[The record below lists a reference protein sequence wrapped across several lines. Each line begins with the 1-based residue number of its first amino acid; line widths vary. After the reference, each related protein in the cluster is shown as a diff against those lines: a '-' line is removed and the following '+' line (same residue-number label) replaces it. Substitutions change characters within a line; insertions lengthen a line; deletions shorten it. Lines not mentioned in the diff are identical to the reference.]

1 MADLTTMQTV
11 KQGTKQFMAVATDK
25 WGIASATVTRAETH
39 DLDIAI
45 IKSTTSQFHVVPKEK
60 HVKTL
65 VNAIHVVRSR
75 QDVAHVKT
83 ELLKRLR
90 KASDWLTALKTLM
103 VIHRLMR
110 ESNDHWLLELMKMD
124 MASLAGG
131 GNTSTPPRASSNQ
144 RVQVL
149 NMDNFIDTTN
159 IEGRFEFSEFVRAY
173 GKYLDEQLEVYNGIQ
188 WYQEQEHAGEQSRMR
203 ALSTEALL
211 QQLPMLQRLMSRL
224 VNCKPTGTAC
234 QDHVVQAALFYVL
247 KESFKVY
254 KAVSEGLINLADK
267 FFDMDYFNAQRALE
281 IYKESI
287 LSAERLQA
295 MYRDS
300 ESMDEIK
307 RVINFPK
314 LEMPPADFLQNM
326 EDYAKHAPRQFDDS
340 GPKKKSPPLR
350 KGKYA
355 NPKGKAEPSGDSGPV
370 RPTDPG
376 MVIAF
381 DSKGSEHSAKP
392 KQLDLLNFEDIS
404 IEPAS
409 STPAAESA
417 PSAGPARQSQ
427 QVDYLSS
434 LSEPTFGPESTASGD
449 PFGPSTFGSTD
460 SGAHS
465 AAGAHSNGFG
475 AQAFSPAP
483 STSSQA
489 AHTASNPFGPTSASS
504 NGGSGFEGSA
514 FGQHSNGAA
523 VHEHS
528 RQPAGYG
535 RPHPGPAP
543 SAAGGGPAGFGGLT
557 SPQSTPPAQ
566 KNAAPAAPVPGSYRK
581 EGGVHDP
588 FADLVGL
595 KPAARPSVPIR
606 NVGSASGLS
615 SASAGSAGGAR
626 ATGPQAAAQPPAGT
640 EAFDNT
646 TF

>member
-1 MADLTTMQTV
+1 
-11 KQGTKQFMAVATDK
+11 MAVATDK
-25 WGIASATVTRAETH
+25 WGIASASVARAETH

-60 HVKTL
+60 HVQKL

-75 QDVAHVKT
+75 QDVVHVKT

-110 ESNDHWLLELMKMD
+110 ESNDHWLLELMKVD

-131 GNTSTPPRASSNQ
+131 GNTSTPPRRGSNQ

-159 IEGRFEFSEFVRAY
+159 IEGRFEFSQFVRAY
-173 GKYLDEQLEVYNGIQ
+173 GKYLDEQLEVYNAIQ

-203 ALSTEALL
+203 ALTTELLL
-211 QQLPMLQRLMSRL
+211 QQLPMLQRLMNRL
-224 VNCKPTGTAC
+224 IDCRPTGAAS

-254 KAVSEGLINLADK
+254 KAISEGLINLADK
-267 FFDMDYFNAQRALE
+267 FFDMDYFNAQKALD

-287 LSAERLQA
+287 QSAERLQA
-295 MYRDS
+295 MYRDC
-300 ESMDEIK
+300 EGLDEIK

-326 EDYAKHAPRQFDDS
+326 EDYAKQAPRQFDDS

-350 KGKYA
+350 KGKFA
-355 NPKGKAEPSGDSGPV
+355 NPRGQGEAPGSGTPPRLS
-370 RPTDPG
+370 DPG

-381 DSKGSEHSAKP
+381 DSKGLEHPSKP
-392 KQLDLLNFEDIS
+392 QQLDLLNFEDLS
-404 IEPAS
+404 IDPAS
-409 STPAAESA
+409 STPASSSA
-417 PSAGPARQSQ
+417 PTTEPARQSQ
-427 QVDYLSS
+427 PVDYLSS
-434 LSEPTFGPESTASGD
+434 LSETNFGPESTASAD

-465 AAGAHSNGFG
+465 AVAAHSNGFG
-475 AQAFSPAP
+475 SHAFSPGPP
-483 STSSQA
+483 SSTQS
-489 AHTASNPFGPTSASS
+489 AHTSSNPFGPTSASS
-504 NGGSGFEGSA
+504 NGASGYEGSA
-514 FGQHSNGAA
+514 FGQHQNGFRSQEFGSQAT
-523 VHEHS
+523 
-528 RQPAGYG
+528 G
-535 RPHPGPAP
+535 AP
-543 SAAGGGPAGFGGLT
+543 EFQAGGNFSAEPSPGGALSPASGAPAGFGGLT
-557 SPQSTPPAQ
+557 SPPSRPSAPAPR
-566 KNAAPAAPVPGSYRK
+566 NPSAAPSMPGTYRK

-595 KPAARPSVPIR
+595 KPVVKPSVPIR
-606 NVGSASGLS
+606 GVGSSSSLS
-615 SASAGSAGGAR
+615 SSGPAAGAQGAAPKPSTTGKASAGGD
-626 ATGPQAAAQPPAGT
+626 TF
-640 EAFDNT
+640 ENAFS
-646 TF
+646 